1 MGNKLPYTAEE
12 IEERL
17 GATTAAFP
25 VDASRLGASEV
36 AAIRAAG
43 ISRIEVCGI
52 KSPEHFD
59 FGSRQQ
65 AADVVR
71 ECREA
76 GRRSRLGTRPNR
88 RITPPRTRMSAG
100 QPRRR
105 PPPQPVSPKR
115 WAHR

>member
-25 VDASRLGASEV
+25 LDASRLGASEV

-43 ISRIEVCGI
+43 ISRIEVSGI

-71 ECREA
+71 ECREQGVEVVSA
-76 GRRSRLGTRPNR
+76 HGPTVAYASEDEDERRAAAKE
-88 RITPPRTRMSAG
+88 PPT
-100 QPRRR
+100 
-105 PPPQPVSPKR
+105 QPVSPKR